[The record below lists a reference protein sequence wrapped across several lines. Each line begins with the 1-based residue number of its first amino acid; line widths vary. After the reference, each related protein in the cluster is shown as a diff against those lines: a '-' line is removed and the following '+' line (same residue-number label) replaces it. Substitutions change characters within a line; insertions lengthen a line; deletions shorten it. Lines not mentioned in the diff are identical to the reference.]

1 MAKPFKPV
9 VNIQPQ
15 TVSTGQPQ
23 LLMSLSEKL
32 DAFSSGVAGVAAEKQ
47 IAEAKIQGAQAGIE
61 QQQAGGPLQLK
72 EETFIGGISKKAF
85 NISAREGY
93 LKSLDN
99 DNIEQITTIANDN
112 AQNLMGFNDA
122 VNAYAKGVMD
132 NVDPSAKSAVAL
144 SIDSMISRF
153 RPKIQASQAKAIT
166 DQANQDQAINATE
179 RSRLAQTS
187 AFEGDVEQ
195 AGINLAFSI
204 DSINNRTDLN
214 DEQKSI
220 RIRNV
225 QLEEREAHFS
235 GELSRTFD
243 GEGPLAAMD
252 QLDSLKAPKGFT
264 PDEWDKFVSQ
274 EQKKINRK
282 IQRQKLD
289 LKANA
294 EAAKAAAKTSRGLLF
309 LDPAIPADPS
319 DSEDREDVNL
329 AYEQV
334 SQEWEGLP
342 AQDQINNNVEF
353 TENTGLVPNQ
363 MVSNVNAAMRSG
375 TAEQVGLM
383 SDYLSRVQETSP
395 ASLKDIPQES
405 RAISLQV
412 SDAIR
417 AGIDADVALEQ
428 ARKTTFGL
436 TDTEKDTIRLQAQS
450 VSKELT
456 GNLQNMANQ
465 DLDQGGFDTG
475 IFSLVPDVPA
485 AMDGDFRNSF
495 GRFMNMTGGNVEQSQ
510 KLAFQSTKSVWS
522 VTETGG
528 PKRFMKYAP
537 EVMYNIPGINS
548 NWIEDQFNEEM
559 EVIGAEGAIIATD
572 NSVARES
579 RPSYPVLVQD
589 ESGIL
594 QPMRDENNALMRYK
608 PDYKA
613 TEDYKE
619 LVGAPGRKLE
629 KSKKQRKINLER
641 RANQI
646 RRGIQVRVLGNEFI
660 PFNERADFLKSEA
673 GRTEI
678 DIAIR
683 NMQASNKI
691 NALEAQE
698 ARNAFDL

>member
-1 MAKPFKPV
+1 MAKPFSEV
-9 VNIQPQ
+9 VNIQPA
-15 TVSTGQPQ
+15 TFSTGAAQFQ
-23 LLMSLSEKL
+23 TSLAQGL
-32 DAFSSGVAGVAAEKQ
+32 DAFAA
-47 IAEAKIQGAQAGIE
+47 
-61 QQQAGGPLQLK
+61 QQAGAAAQKTIAESSAQGKAAGVEQQKAGGKLELK
-72 EETFIGGISKKAF
+72 EETFIGGISQKAF

-99 DNIEQITTIANDN
+99 DNIEQITNISNEN
-112 AQNLMGFNDA
+112 AGNLAGFNDA
-122 VNAYAKGVMD
+122 VNAYSKGVMES
-132 NVDPSAKSAVAL
+132 VDPASRSAVAL
-144 SIDSMISRF
+144 SIDSMVSRF
-153 RPKIQASQAKAIT
+153 RPKIQAAQAKAVV

-179 RSRLAQTS
+179 RSRLAQS
-187 AFEGDVEQ
+187 SSFEGDVEQ

-204 DSINNRTDLN
+204 DSINNRTDLD

-243 GEGPLAAMD
+243 SEGPQAAMD
-252 QLDSLKAPKGFT
+252 QLDGLKMPKGFT

-274 EQKKINRK
+274 EQTKVNRK
-282 IQRQKLD
+282 VQRQKRD
-289 LKANA
+289 LKAVT
-294 EAAKAAAKTSRGLLF
+294 EAAKIEAKTARGLLF

-329 AYEQV
+329 AYEQI
-334 SQEWEGLP
+334 SQDWQGLP
-342 AQDQINNNVEF
+342 AQDQINNTVEF
-353 TENTGLVPNQ
+353 TENTGLVPDQ
-363 MVSNVNAAMRSG
+363 IISNVNAAMRSG
-375 TAEQVGLM
+375 TTEQVGLM
-383 SDYLSRVQETSP
+383 SDYLSRVQESSP

-417 AGIDADVALEQ
+417 AGIDGDVALEQ
-428 ARKTTFGL
+428 ARKNTFGL
-436 TDTEKDTIRLQAQS
+436 TDTEKDTIRNQTQA
-450 VSKELT
+450 VSKDLT
-456 GNLQNMANQ
+456 GNLQTMANQ

-475 IFSLVPDVPA
+475 IFSFVPDVPA

-495 GRFMNMTGGNVEQSQ
+495 GRFMNMTGGDVEQSQ
-510 KLAFQSTKSVWS
+510 KLAFQATKSVWS

-559 EVIGAEGAIIATD
+559 ELAGAEGAIIAID

-589 ESGIL
+589 ENGIL

-608 PDYKA
+608 PDYKS

-619 LVGAPGRKLE
+619 LIGEPGRKLE
-629 KSKKQRKINLER
+629 SAKKQREINLNR

-646 RRGIQVRVLGNEFI
+646 RRGIQVRVLGNQFI
-660 PFNERADFLKSEA
+660 PFNERADFLQSEA
-673 GRTEI
+673 GRSEI
-678 DIAIR
+678 ELAIT
-683 NMQASNKI
+683 NMQAADKI